1 MSKYTLEN
9 NKGLLDEI
17 YPDRLWA
24 NNLGIVIRWL
34 DESYL
39 LKMKDKDIYFKYR
52 PQKQIKKNF
61 KKTAPLNNPFK
72 VLKNLNLN

>member
-39 LKMKDKDIYFKYR
+39 LKMKDKDIYYLDVDHPYVAHF
-52 PQKQIKKNF
+52 IKIWIRYSS
-61 KKTAPLNNPFK
+61 TCIIMH
-72 VLKNLNLN
+72 